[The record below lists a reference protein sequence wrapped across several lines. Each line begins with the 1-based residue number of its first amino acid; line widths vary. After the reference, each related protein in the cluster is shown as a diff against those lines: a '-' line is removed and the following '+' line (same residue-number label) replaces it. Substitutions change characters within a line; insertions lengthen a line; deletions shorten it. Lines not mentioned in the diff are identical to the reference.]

1 MKKIIYPILSIILV
15 IIIFLGLPLIY
26 EFMIPNSSVCSE
38 GCDPIFRKFVFVF
51 GLISLI
57 IAPTLGYL
65 LAKKTVNRK
74 NIYFFLTFYLM
85 IYLVIVWYSTGYGYG
100 LNLSY

>member
-1 MKKIIYPILSIILV
+1 VKKIIFPILSIILV
-15 IIIFLGLPLIY
+15 IIIFFGLPLIY
-26 EFMIPNSSVCSE
+26 EFMIPHSSVCAE
-38 GCDPIFRKFVFVF
+38 GCAPAFRKFVFSF

-57 IAPTLGYL
+57 IAPILGYL

-74 NIYFFLTFYLM
+74 NIYSFLAFYLM

>member
-1 MKKIIYPILSIILV
+1 MKKIIFPILSIILV
-15 IIIFLGLPLIY
+15 IIIFFGLPLIY
-26 EFMIPNSSVCSE
+26 EFMIPHSSVCAE
-38 GCDPIFRKFVFVF
+38 GCAPAFRKFVFSF

-57 IAPTLGYL
+57 IAPILGYL

-74 NIYFFLTFYLM
+74 NIYSFLAFYLM

>member
-15 IIIFLGLPLIY
+15 VIIFFGLPLTY

-38 GCDPIFRKFVFVF
+38 GCDPTFRKFVFVF

-74 NIYFFLTFYLM
+74 NIYSFLAFYLM

>member
-15 IIIFLGLPLIY
+15 IIIFLGLPLTY

-38 GCDPIFRKFVFVF
+38 GCDPTFRKFVF

-65 LAKKTVNRK
+65 LAKKLLIVK
-74 NIYFFLTFYLM
+74 IFIPFLPS
-85 IYLVIVWYSTGYGYG
+85 I
-100 LNLSY
+100 

>member
-26 EFMIPNSSVCSE
+26 KFMIPNSSVCAE
-38 GCDPIFRKFVFVF
+38 GCDPKFRKFVFSF

-65 LAKKTVNRK
+65 LAKKLLIVK
-74 NIYFFLTFYLM
+74 IFIPFLPS
-85 IYLVIVWYSTGYGYG
+85 I
-100 LNLSY
+100 

>member
-15 IIIFLGLPLIY
+15 IIIFFGLPLIY
-26 EFMIPNSSVCSE
+26 EFMIPHSSVCAE
-38 GCDPIFRKFVFVF
+38 GCDPAFRKFVFSF

-57 IAPTLGYL
+57 IAPILGYL

-74 NIYFFLTFYLM
+74 NIYSILAFYLM